1 VLNENTRD
9 IPDIKTVVNTHVK
22 TVADVVSDLKTELQE
37 FLSTRVAML
46 RSELGAKLETVKTAM
61 PMLIVGLLLLVTA
74 WLAFTGFLVAIIAE
88 ALEPRPWAY
97 VVSFLIVAF
106 VYALV
111 GSVAAMAAWKKMNAT
126 GVKPERTIRMLEQDR
141 IWLQTEA
148 KTQL

>member
-1 VLNENTRD
+1 VLSENTRD

-61 PMLIVGLLLLVTA
+61 PMLVVGLLLLVTA
-74 WLAFTGFLVAIIAE
+74 WLAFTGFLIAIIAE

-97 VVSFLIVAF
+97 VVSSLIVAF
-106 VYALV
+106 IYALV
-111 GSVAAMAAWKKMNAT
+111 GSVAAMVAWKKMNAT